1 MTIPEA
7 AQLVIQAGSMGQ
19 GGEVYVLD
27 MGKPVKIFDLARR
40 MVHLSGL
47 ELRDEEHPDGDIA
60 IEVVGLRPGEK
71 LYEELLI
78 GENVE
83 GTSHPLIMRAYEH
96 EVPWAVLTERL
107 ASLDEA
113 CQAFDYEGV
122 LALLGVAG
130 AGIRPGPAWRRRTA
144 VAHHGHVDQGRCAG
158 ALKFW
163 ESWTNERKRNGAGRR
178 DQPVRSVGK
187 AAGWLALCRGRHPDW
202 VGRGRR
208 SDCPDSAEVRG
219 GGGDPGW
226 AGWAGWAAWTA
237 WASWPDFQ
245 RSG

>member
-1 MTIPEA
+1 M
-7 AQLVIQAGSMGQ
+7 
-19 GGEVYVLD
+19 
-27 MGKPVKIFDLARR
+27 
-40 MVHLSGL
+40 HLSGL

-122 LALLGVAG
+122 LALLGVLVQEYA
-130 AGIRPGPAWRRRTA
+130 PARHGDGELLWRAMATST
-144 VAHHGHVDQGRCAG
+144 
-158 ALKFW
+158 K
-163 ESWTNERKRNGAGRR
+163 
-178 DQPVRSVGK
+178 
-187 AAGWLALCRGRHPDW
+187 
-202 VGRGRR
+202 
-208 SDCPDSAEVRG
+208 
-219 GGGDPGW
+219 GDVLVH
-226 AGWAGWAAWTA
+226 
-237 WASWPDFQ
+237 
-245 RSG
+245 